1 MLKEASTLAIAF
13 FIISSIVQF
22 IFQQE
27 VQLFFNLG
35 SSFAAFLLLLLF
47 SWANVPYQW
56 KKDKEVK

>member
-47 SWANVPYQW
+47 NWANVPYLW